1 MGTIAGT
8 YSSALEGKM
17 SEPTA
22 PSGSEPIIDIRALSP
37 QQGFRQVLEAYSA
50 LNVEASLVVLADN
63 ELMDLRE
70 SLERELAVAFDW
82 ETLASDDE
90 LFRVRIT
97 RRSSTALPRV
107 VLDTSDL
114 LASSSQDAAGSIWR
128 LEPGAR
134 DLDSN
139 IIALPPQGEIG
150 QHVGPELDVLIFV
163 LTGSGELH
171 TELDTIALQSG
182 HVLWLPAKAQRRFTA
197 GPEGLRY
204 LTVHQRKP
212 TLNISAPPQR

>member
-37 QQGFRQVLEAYSA
+37 QQGSRQVLEAYSA
-50 LNVEASLVVLADN
+50 LDVEASLVVLADN

-70 SLERELAVAFDW
+70 ALERELAGAFDW

-97 RRSSTALPRV
+97 KRSSTALPRV
-107 VLDTSDL
+107 VVDTSDL
-114 LASSSQDAAGSIWR
+114 LASTSRS
-128 LEPGAR
+128 E
-134 DLDSN
+134 
-139 IIALPPQGEIG
+139 E
-150 QHVGPELDVLIFV
+150 
-163 LTGSGELH
+163 
-171 TELDTIALQSG
+171 
-182 HVLWLPAKAQRRFTA
+182 RR
-197 GPEGLRY
+197 
-204 LTVHQRKP
+204 
-212 TLNISAPPQR
+212 